1 MASLTKPRL
10 IARTELRRSSRA
22 FRTNR
27 YQLIA
32 TAAFGLFFL
41 LPLLVF
47 GSIAARELGETL
59 AAGGTI
65 GGFDP
70 VPLVR
75 AVVAVYW
82 AVFVFFVA
90 SRAVGKT
97 ATVDEPEAVLT
108 AVSVPTALAGTLLA
122 EVVLVGLWLV
132 PPVVVI
138 VGAFALGAGSPL
150 VILAAALA
158 LALMVA
164 SAIPIGYLVGLG
176 IRHLLTVNET
186 LARYK
191 TAIGAAAFVLY
202 FGALAFA
209 ESLFADLFG
218 WIGRLPV
225 GWLADLVLL
234 GAPGVAPSAPRAG
247 AAVGL
252 SVLAGGGALVGAV
265 RLADRHWFADPARDS
280 RPATRTGT
288 GSNRSSPIGRI
299 GRVGSRPT
307 RATARVVWL
316 RVRRAPIRLLY
327 AAYPLFGLL
336 IFANDL
342 STVLPYLPAIL
353 TLYVIWAAGAA
364 FTLNPLG
371 DQAGALAA
379 TLTTPVSGEQFVRG
393 HLLVATTVF
402 APLGLLVSVGSG
414 YLVGLAPDRIALLAA
429 ASVLG
434 VLAAASLA
442 SGVGTVFARF
452 GAVRLSGSHETVMP
466 SKSAFATYSLLIGLT
481 VAALGLLLSELAR
494 TTVALLATGLVLD
507 RFSMALS
514 SDTVLTGAV
523 IVLIGS
529 LALPPVA
536 YVHAAR
542 TFDRFTISQ

>member
-1 MASLTKPRL
+1 MAPLAKPRL

-41 LPLLVF
+41 LPMLVF
-47 GSIAARELGETL
+47 GSIAAREFGETL

-70 VPLVR
+70 VPLIR
-75 AVVAVYW
+75 AAVAVYW

-122 EVVLVGLWLV
+122 EVVLVGMWLV

-138 VGAFALGAGSPL
+138 VGAFALGAGSPF
-150 VILAAALA
+150 VVLAAALA

-191 TAIGAAAFVLY
+191 TAIGATAFVLY

-225 GWLADLVLL
+225 GWLADLALL
-234 GAPGVAPSAPRAG
+234 GAPGVAPSVPRAG

-252 SVLAGGGALVGAV
+252 SALAGGGALVGAV

-280 RPATRTGT
+280 RPAARTGT
-288 GSNRSSPIGRI
+288 SSSTSPIGRVVRI
-299 GRVGSRPT
+299 GSRPT

-393 HLLVATTVF
+393 HLLAAMIVF
-402 APLGLLVSVGSG
+402 APLGLLLSVGSG
-414 YLVGLAPDRIALLAA
+414 YLVGLPVERIALLAA
-429 ASVLG
+429 ASILG

-442 SGVGTVFARF
+442 SGVGTLFPRF
-452 GAVRLSGSHETVMP
+452 GAVRLSGSHEAVMP

-481 VAALGLLLSELAR
+481 VAALGLLFSELAR
-494 TTVALLATGLVLD
+494 TMVALLATGLVLD
-507 RFSMALS
+507 RFSMILTP
-514 SDTVLTGAV
+514 DTVLTAAV
-523 IVLIGS
+523 ILLIVS

-536 YVHAAR
+536 YVYAAR
-542 TFDRFTISQ
+542 TFDRFTIRQ